1 MIVSGL
7 SLRRKDRDKQV
18 LDFMRRQA
26 RPVVL
31 AEVVAEIRL
40 SECRAREVMTL
51 LAEEGLIRRQFRG
64 RKGSGHG
71 GGRMPTLFELA

>member
-40 SECRAREVMTL
+40 SECRARQVMNL

-64 RKGSGHG
+64 RREPGTG
-71 GGRMPTLFELA
+71 GGRMPTLYELA

>member
-7 SLRRKDRDKQV
+7 SLRRKDRDRQV

-31 AEVVAEIRL
+31 SEVAAEIRL
-40 SECRAREVMTL
+40 SECRARQVMNL

-64 RKGSGHG
+64 RKAPGTG